1 MFIET
6 EEAMDE
12 DKLMVQWFELV
23 NAKNDLVRKEAD
35 LMYQQRQQELEVLH
49 EELEYDL
56 RCLMDKPGMNSCHY
70 RYTWFLHVV
79 TSRMAC
85 GQFVVFIPY
94 HSNSRLAEDAF
105 RKSQRSILV
114 AGIVGHGLAA

>member
-1 MFIET
+1 MYNLKFKLRYIIVSYCITSSHIYRSLES

-12 DKLMVQWFELV
+12 DELMIQWFELV

-56 RCLMDKPGMNSCHY
+56 RCLMNKPGIN
-70 RYTWFLHVV
+70 
-79 TSRMAC
+79 
-85 GQFVVFIPY
+85 
-94 HSNSRLAEDAF
+94 
-105 RKSQRSILV
+105 
-114 AGIVGHGLAA
+114 